1 VLLLLLP
8 APPAGSPTAAA
19 DTTSTASRRTGSL
32 FPATARSNHLLMDYP
47 SVVTTSWP
55 GPPKL
60 RIGLGCMRLST
71 EPEHDEE
78 LALQTI
84 AAALEAGVTVFDTA
98 RSYGL
103 GENDLGHN
111 ERLLAR
117 ALRRFGADDR
127 ARIVTKG
134 GMTRV
139 GGGWI
144 PDGRAKALRADCEA
158 SLAALDGLPIDLYL
172 IHAPDPR
179 TPWRTSLRALER
191 LVADGLVRHVGVS
204 NVNRRLLD
212 EALELAPIAAVQVG
226 LSPFDVGALRGGV
239 VARCAEAGVAVIAHS
254 PLGGPRRAPRLARNQ
269 ALADVAKAHS
279 ATPAEVAL
287 AWLLALSPE
296 IVAIPGARRP
306 ETARSAAAAAAITL
320 DPEERA
326 LLDREFGTGSA
337 ERAQR
342 TGAEVVLV
350 MGIPGAGKSRVA
362 EEYVARGYE
371 RLNRDER
378 GGSLRELASA
388 LDEMLAA
395 GVGRVVLDNTYLTR
409 ASRSYVI
416 EAAGRHGASTRC
428 VWLDT
433 PLAQAQVN
441 HVEWLLECFESLAS
455 PKERRGLAPT
465 SQMRALRE
473 LEPPSLDE
481 GLTEVEHVLFA
492 RESPSK
498 RTRPGVFVAAAVLRE
513 GSWEARDDPDAPHLV
528 FDWRPDGAPAELAP
542 LVATLAAQ
550 VSGPVESAL
559 CPHPAG
565 PPICW
570 CRPPLPGLPL
580 AFARAHGVDP
590 ARSILVGA
598 SPAHR
603 TLATTLGARYVD
615 CLRIS

>member
-1 VLLLLLP
+1 MTR
-8 APPAGSPTAAA
+8 APWLG
-19 DTTSTASRRTGSL
+19 ASE
-32 FPATARSNHLLMDYP
+32 
-47 SVVTTSWP
+47 
-55 GPPKL
+55 L

-71 EPEHDEE
+71 EPERDEE
-78 LALQTI
+78 SALETI
-84 AAALEAGVTVFDTA
+84 AAAADAGMTVFDTA

-103 GENDLGHN
+103 GEDDLGHN
-111 ERLLAR
+111 ERLLVR
-117 ALRRFGADDR
+117 ALRRSGADAR

-139 GGGWI
+139 GGGWV

-158 SLAALDGLPIDLYL
+158 SLAALEGLPIDLYL

-191 LVADGLVRHVGVS
+191 LVADGLVPHVGVS

-212 EALELAPIAAVQVG
+212 EALELAPIAAVQVA

-254 PLGGPRRAPRLARNQ
+254 PLGGPRRAPRLARNH
-269 ALADVAKAHS
+269 ALAEVAKAHG

-326 LLDREFGTGSA
+326 LLDREFGARST
-337 ERAQR
+337 ERTRR

-350 MGIPGAGKSRVA
+350 MGIPGAGKSRFA

-378 GGSLRELASA
+378 GGSLRGLADV
-388 LDEMLAA
+388 LDELLAA
-395 GVGRVVLDNTYLTR
+395 GARRVVLDNTYLTR

-416 EAAGRHGASTRC
+416 EAASRHGASTRC

-433 PLAQAQVN
+433 PLAEAQVN
-441 HVEWLLECFESLAS
+441 HVEWLLERFGSLVT
-455 PKERRGLAPT
+455 PKEVRTLAPT

-481 GLTEVEHVLFA
+481 GLSDVEHVLFA
-492 RESPSK
+492 RASPIG
-498 RTRPGVFVAAAVLRE
+498 RARAGVFVAAAALRE
-513 GSWEARDDPDAPHLV
+513 GRWSRQGDPDAPHLV
-528 FDWRPDGAPAELAP
+528 FDWLPDGAPDQLAP
-542 LVATLAAQ
+542 LVAALAAQ
-550 VSGPVESAL
+550 VTGPVESAL
-559 CPHPAG
+559 CPHPGG
-565 PPICW
+565 PPTCW
-570 CRPPLPGLPL
+570 CRPPLPGLIL

-590 ARSILVGA
+590 ARSILIGA

-603 TLATTLGARYVD
+603 TLATTLGARYV
-615 CLRIS
+615 ST